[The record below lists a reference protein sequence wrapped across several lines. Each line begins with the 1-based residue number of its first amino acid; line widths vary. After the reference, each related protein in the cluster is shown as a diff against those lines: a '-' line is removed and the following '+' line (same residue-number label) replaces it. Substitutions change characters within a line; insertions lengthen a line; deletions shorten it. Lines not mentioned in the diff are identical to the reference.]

1 MWDLNSIEGGNR
13 TRYLR
18 ENHSIQW
25 DKLLKK
31 PRGRMLVVF
40 REQSVNKCG

>member
-1 MWDLNSIEGGNR
+1 LKSLAGAER

-18 ENHSIQW
+18 EKHSMQW
-25 DKLLKK
+25 DKLLIK